1 MTRSVAPETATEIT
15 TEIPAVPAE
24 VQPSTSAAE
33 ALDAKPVLGAE
44 SAPVSLAEHS
54 HLWADKARRHWTP
67 PDVWE
72 KPRPP
77 LKSAWLWARYGEHLP
92 ADEAVRNVSRVT
104 AAIRLPFKAL
114 FLYLDWIFDRDSR
127 VVAAAVLVLV
137 VIQAVFHPFF

>member
-1 MTRSVAPETATEIT
+1 MTSTVAPETATEVT
-15 TEIPAVPAE
+15 TEIPAVTEQGEQHSPAADTP
-24 VQPSTSAAE
+24 V
-33 ALDAKPVLGAE
+33 KPVIGAE
-44 SAPVSLAEHS
+44 TAPVSLAEHS
-54 HLWADKARRHWTP
+54 KQWAEKTRQHWTP

-92 ADEAVRNVSRVT
+92 DDEAVRTASRVT

>member
-1 MTRSVAPETATEIT
+1 MTSTAPPETATEVT
-15 TEIPAVPAE
+15 TEIPAVSEQDTPGSPVSSRPAE
-24 VQPSTSAAE
+24 QP
-33 ALDAKPVLGAE
+33 LGAE
-44 SAPVSLAEHS
+44 SAPVSLADYS
-54 HLWADKARRHWTP
+54 KQWADKARRHWTP
-67 PDVWE
+67 PDVWD

-92 ADEAVRNVSRVT
+92 DDNAVRTVSRVT